1 MSKRSFSSAERYAVW
16 SVHQMRCWLCMEPLR
31 LIDTTVDHVIPE
43 RLLQDERQLRE
54 VLDAY
59 GLPATFAVN
68 GFENW
73 LPAHSSCNQRK
84 GGGSEFVPGYAQIL
98 GRLQSRASE
107 VEAVVKRVSEEITKD
122 RVFAPLL
129 TALEKDRVRLVDLEE
144 LVLRLGGTLPRA
156 GSDIASHDFIRL
168 DNGYWI
174 HQTEIAEE
182 GPCQCERATCV
193 ESSRKVH
200 CYWSMALPEWVI
212 AKRLYRKC
220 YDEVI
225 SCSLCGAPHKR
236 GHVGWQQVCVQPGL
250 PQRT

>member
-1 MSKRSFSSAERYAVW
+1 MSKRSFSHAERYAVW
-16 SVHQMRCWLCMEPLR
+16 SAHQMRCWLCIEPLR
-31 LIDTTVDHVIPE
+31 LIETTVDHVLPE
-43 RLLQDERQLRE
+43 HLLQDERRLRE

-59 GLPATFAVN
+59 GLPATFEVN

-73 LPAHSSCNQRK
+73 LPAHASCNQRK

-98 GRLQSRASE
+98 GRLQSKSSE
-107 VEAVVKRVSEEITKD
+107 VEAIAKRVSEDVTKD
-122 RVFAPLL
+122 RVFAHLF
-129 TALEKDRVRLVDLEE
+129 TALENDRLRLADLEE
-144 LVLRLGGTLPRA
+144 LVRQLGGTLPRTEPDTA
-156 GSDIASHDFIRL
+156 TNDFIRL

-174 HQTEIAEE
+174 HRTEIAEE

-200 CYWSMALPEWVI
+200 CYWSRSLSEWVI

-225 SCSLCGAPHKR
+225 ACSLCGSSHKR
-236 GHVGWQQVCVQPGL
+236 GHVGWQEKCIQPRL
-250 PQRT
+250 PQSS